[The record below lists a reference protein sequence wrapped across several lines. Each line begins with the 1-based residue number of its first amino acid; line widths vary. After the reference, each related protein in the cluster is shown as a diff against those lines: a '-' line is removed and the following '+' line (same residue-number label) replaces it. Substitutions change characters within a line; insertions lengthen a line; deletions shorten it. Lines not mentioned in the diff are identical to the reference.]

1 MKKYKKL
8 TYRQKAINRIVRRL
22 KTLKRNGVALR
33 VPATKKAVKEIVN
46 FNMIGKKVTKTN
58 VNELVNSVVDA
69 SQLISK
75 EEAKFIKQSLTPEQ
89 RKEYNVRKISD
100 VRNLRGDAL
109 ANFIATLYDN
119 GEMDLYNGVKEAYG
133 Y

>member
-8 TYRQKAINRIVRRL
+8 TYRQKAINRITRRL

-33 VPATKKAVKEIVN
+33 VPATKKAIKEIVN
-46 FNMIGKKVTKTN
+46 FNMVGKKVTKTN
-58 VNELVNSVVDA
+58 INELVNSVVDA

-75 EEAKFIKQSLTPEQ
+75 DEAKMIKKSLTPEQ
-89 RKEYNVRKISD
+89 RREYNVRKISD
-100 VRNLRGDAL
+100 IRNLRGDAL